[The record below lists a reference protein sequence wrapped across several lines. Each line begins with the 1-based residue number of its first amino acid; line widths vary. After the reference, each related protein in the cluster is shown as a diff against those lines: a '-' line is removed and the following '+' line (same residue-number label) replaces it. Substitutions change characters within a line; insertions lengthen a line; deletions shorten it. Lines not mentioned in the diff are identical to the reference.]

1 MPGSMAAASASGS
14 SLSRARSARG
24 RRGAR
29 TSGALEV
36 GRVRWDRIGRLALL
50 FVLVALIYLYVSAGV
65 RMLGTWQQ
73 SRHDRAAVSALER
86 EHAQLVRQR
95 QALTGQPALE
105 AEARQLGLMHAGEQ
119 PYVVSG
125 LPDN

>member
-1 MPGSMAAASASGS
+1 
-14 SLSRARSARG
+14 
-24 RRGAR
+24 
-29 TSGALEV
+29 
-36 GRVRWDRIGRLALL
+36 VRWDRVGRLALL
-50 FVLVALIYLYVSAGV
+50 LVLVALIYLYVSAGV
-65 RMLGTWQQ
+65 RTFRTWQQ

-105 AEARQLGLMHAGEQ
+105 AEARQLGLMHTGEQ

-125 LPDN
+125 LPKN

>member
-1 MPGSMAAASASGS
+1 M
-14 SLSRARSARG
+14 
-24 RRGAR
+24 
-29 TSGALEV
+29 
-36 GRVRWDRIGRLALL
+36 GRVRWDRVGRLALL

-86 EHAQLVRQR
+86 EHARLVRQR
-95 QALTGQPALE
+95 QSLTGQPALE
-105 AEARQLGLMHAGEQ
+105 AEARQLGLMHSGEQ